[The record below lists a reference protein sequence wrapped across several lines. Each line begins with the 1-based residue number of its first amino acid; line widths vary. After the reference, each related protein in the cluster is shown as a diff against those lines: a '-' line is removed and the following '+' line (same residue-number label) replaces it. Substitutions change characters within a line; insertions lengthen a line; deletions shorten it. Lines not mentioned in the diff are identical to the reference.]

1 MSIRIIPILLGE
13 IIAHRT
19 GGRTRIGKNPPA
31 IDFDSWG
38 YSTDWTLGTPHA
50 RQRQPAS
57 SQVSQPRLQRQRG
70 GFITYDD
77 EEMSIYAR
85 RPRP

>member
-1 MSIRIIPILLGE
+1 MSVRLIPILLGE
-13 IIAHRT
+13 LIGHRT
-19 GGRTRIGKNPPA
+19 GGRTRLGSNPPA

-38 YSTDWTLGTPHA
+38 YSTDWTMGTPHA
-50 RQRQPAS
+50 RQRQPGA
-57 SQVSQPRLQRQRG
+57 SQVSQPGVERMRG
-70 GFITYDD
+70 GLIKYND